1 MIKKI
6 LKKGEQLTVIT
17 YGNTVP
23 IVSSVIEKKNISA
36 DVIDLRT
43 INPFDEKTILESAK
57 KTGKVL
63 IVHEASLNFGVG
75 AEISARIA
83 EKAMFELSAP
93 IMRVAAPSFPVP
105 YPGYENYYIPN
116 EKKVSDAIDKLLSV

>member
-1 MIKKI
+1 M
-6 LKKGEQLTVIT
+6 
-17 YGNTVP
+17 
-23 IVSSVIEKKNISA
+23 
-36 DVIDLRT
+36 IDLRT
-43 INPFDEKTILESAK
+43 INPCDEITILESSM

-63 IVHEASLNFGVG
+63 IVHEASLSFGVG

-93 IMRVAAPSFPVP
+93 IMRVASPSLPVP

-116 EKKVSDAIDKLLSV
+116 EKKISSAIDKLLSV